1 VIAASLAVLDLG
13 GDLRLALDAL
23 AQLVARLRG
32 MGVLAG
38 IGLVVV
44 GVALL
49 AAADRLRRPVA
60 FLGGAAVGA
69 LAVMAVR
76 SVVPGALGAA
86 AWGWAVAAVC
96 GAVSAAA
103 PPAFPALAG
112 ALVGALLGLHVPVAG
127 KPFLGALLAGAVGAA
142 LLAVSARS
150 VAAILASLTGGLA
163 LGIGLVTLAG
173 GREIAP
179 ELASRPLVLLGF
191 AVVTG
196 IAGAAFQLSTERAG
210 RERLPEPPRL
220 PRE

>member
-1 VIAASLAVLDLG
+1 VIAATLSVLDFR
-13 GDLRLALDAL
+13 GDLGLALGAL
-23 AQLVARLRG
+23 GQLVSRVRG

-38 IGLVVV
+38 IGLVVT

-69 LAVMAVR
+69 LAVMAAR
-76 SVVPGALGAA
+76 SVVPGALGSA
-86 AWGWAVAAVC
+86 AWSWVAAAVC
-96 GAVSAAA
+96 GAVSSAA
-103 PPAFPALAG
+103 PPVFPALAG
-112 ALVGALLGLHVPVAG
+112 ALVGALMGLHLPVAG
-127 KPFLGALLAGAVGAA
+127 KPVLGALLAGAVGAA

-163 LGIGLVTLAG
+163 LGVGLVTLAG
-173 GREIAP
+173 GREIAA

-196 IAGAAFQLSTERAG
+196 VAGAAFQLSAERAG